1 MAFWGRRGLWHLK
14 FCPQYGAMNP
24 LVITGIMAMTVLVS
38 VLMISFSD
46 GQIRYSQTAQKVS
59 SMQAE
64 RVREDV
70 SVSLQD
76 DGRLLLE
83 NTGSVPVRI
92 VEIRVLDGDGQMVSR
107 QRTDVPVSPA
117 GSDTAGL
124 DPDTAEALL
133 NGTGRG

>member
-1 MAFWGRRGLWHLK
+1 
-14 FCPQYGAMNP
+14 MNP

-59 SMQAE
+59 NMQAE

-76 DGRLLLE
+76 DGLLLLE

-92 VEIRVLDGDGQMVSR
+92 VEIRVLDGDGQVVSR
-107 QRTDVPVSPA
+107 QKADVPVSPA
-117 GSDTAGL
+117 GSDMARL

-133 NGTGRG
+133 NGTGQG

>member
-1 MAFWGRRGLWHLK
+1 
-14 FCPQYGAMNP
+14 
-24 LVITGIMAMTVLVS
+24 MAMTVLVS

-92 VEIRVLDGDGQMVSR
+92 VEIRVLDGNGQMVSR

-117 GSDTAGL
+117 GADTAGL

-133 NGTGRG
+133 NVTGRG